1 MNWNLP
7 NMFHF
12 TELEK
17 LKLLFLKSDLIPNV
31 HLLKLYALLSF
42 MVAITVTMGIVD
54 KG

>member
-1 MNWNLP
+1 MNLNLP

-17 LKLLFLKSDLIPNV
+17 LQLLFLKSDLIPNV
-31 HLLKLYALLSF
+31 NLLKLYALLSF
-42 MVAITVTMGIVD
+42 IVTIMVTMGIVG

>member
-17 LKLLFLKSDLIPNV
+17 LQLSFLKSDLIPNV
-31 HLLKLYALLSF
+31 HLLKLDALLSF
-42 MVAITVTMGIVD
+42 MVTIMVTMGIAD